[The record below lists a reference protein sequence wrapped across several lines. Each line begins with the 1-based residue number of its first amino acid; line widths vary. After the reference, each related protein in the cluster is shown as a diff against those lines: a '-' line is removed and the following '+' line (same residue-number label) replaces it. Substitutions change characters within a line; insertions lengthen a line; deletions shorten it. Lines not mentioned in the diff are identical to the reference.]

1 VRRLRGP
8 LRPHQLGPGHPGL
21 LRRVVSLDPSSLDD
35 VLDGALQA
43 GKAAGVQEQA
53 DEVVTGL
60 RERLASFRATV
71 DGLERRRVFALEWDD
86 PPFNGGHWIPEMLQ
100 VAGAEPVLA
109 CPGAPSVRVSWAQI
123 EAAAPQVVVFMP
135 CGYDLRAAVDEGAGP
150 CWRVPSWPA
159 PRRSLPST
167 PAPSSPVRVRG
178 WWMAWRSSPRRSTQD
193 GCPYHHRKPPCDSGD
208 RLDQPG
214 PGARGP

>member
-1 VRRLRGP
+1 
-8 LRPHQLGPGHPGL
+8 
-21 LRRVVSLDPSSLDD
+21 
-35 VLDGALQA
+35 LDGALQA

-71 DGLERRRVFALEWDD
+71 DGLERRRVFALEWGD

-159 PRRSLPST
+159 PRDHCRRRQRLLLPSGS
-167 PAPSSPVRVRG
+167 AAGGWRG
-178 WWMAWRSSPRRSTQD
+178 DPRR
-193 GCPYHHRKPPCDSGD
+193 GAPPRTAAPTTTGNRPATRAIGWTSQALVLVDHES
-208 RLDQPG
+208 R
-214 PGARGP
+214 R